1 MDAPTA
7 FLAALAITAAGGA
20 VTTRTIRLRAKRA
33 AADFQRDGEAYR
45 RTQDRRRETY
55 VEFSM
60 TAGRIADAV
69 ALWADMP
76 AAARPGVLDEARAHL
91 QELRTRHAAVLLD
104 SSPAVREAAAAV
116 VANSERLVDGLDLD
130 ADPAPELLT
139 LALSERQS
147 LPFLRACREYREA
160 ESAPYFGVAVRR
172 APRLSTR

>member
-1 MDAPTA
+1 MLGMDAPTA
-7 FLAALAITAAGGA
+7 FLAALAITTAGGA
-20 VTTRTIRLRAKRA
+20 VTTRTIRLRAKRS
-33 AADFQRDGEAYR
+33 AADSQRDGEAYR
-45 RTQDRRRETY
+45 HTHDRRRETY

-69 ALWADMP
+69 ALWADTP

-91 QELRTRHAAVLLD
+91 QELRTLH
-104 SSPAVREAAAAV
+104 AAAV

-147 LPFLRACREYREA
+147 LPFLRACREYEEA
-160 ESAPYFGVAVRR
+160 ESARYFGVAVRR